1 MSTINLISIQQF
13 CKHYDVPMNFITA
26 LHDYEL
32 VEITITNTE
41 NFLQTNQINDV
52 EKMMR
57 LHYDLDINLEGID
70 AIYNL
75 LKQVESLQSEIRIL
89 KNKLNSYE
97 NFKE

>member
-1 MSTINLISIQQF
+1 MNTTHLISIQQF
-13 CKHYDVPMNFITA
+13 CTLYDVPVTFIEA

-32 VEITITNTE
+32 VEITITE
-41 NFLQTNQINDV
+41 NETFLQTKQLNDV

-57 LHYDLDINLEGID
+57 LHYDLEINLEGVD

-75 LKQVESLQSEIRIL
+75 LKQVENLQSQVRTL

-97 NFKE
+97 DL